1 MPFAV
6 YGSYTMGRYSSSDCI
21 EMQPSR
27 ISFIYDRA
35 ALAGAGKAA
44 RNFPHGPRWRMSVH
58 GLITPGG
65 DGTGA
70 GLVDRTKA
78 RVLIC
83 DDDPLLLE
91 LIEFRLRAKGYEVI
105 KAVDGAEALAKAE
118 QDRPDIIVLDA
129 MMPKADGI
137 EVLARIKGD
146 PALSETLVVML
157 TARKAEKDI
166 VSALEKGADDYLVK
180 PFIPEELLARLA
192 RLLARRSG
200 KP

>member
-1 MPFAV
+1 M
-6 YGSYTMGRYSSSDCI
+6 D
-21 EMQPSR
+21 
-27 ISFIYDRA
+27 
-35 ALAGAGKAA
+35 GA
-44 RNFPHGPRWRMSVH
+44 
-58 GLITPGG
+58 
-65 DGTGA
+65 
-70 GLVDRTKA
+70 KA

-91 LIEFRLRAKGYEVI
+91 LMEFRLRAKGYEVD
-105 KAVDGAEALAKAE
+105 KAVDGAEALSKA

-146 PALSETLVVML
+146 PALSDTPVVML

-192 RLLARRSG
+192 RLIARKSG
-200 KP
+200 KR